1 MVTIDQI
8 KDSEPNS
15 SAGPSLHA
23 PLSLGSYFFSAF
35 FPAVNTIV
43 ASLAIYSHHE
53 VLYWLVSPSLL
64 LIVVFVVARALY
76 LQKESLRTRELILVQ
91 PDAKAR
97 DACESLAKS
106 SAINF
111 AFGMYGIAAAM
122 ALLSWVVFSHK

>member
-15 SAGPSLHA
+15 SALHA

-76 LQKESLRTRELILVQ
+76 LQKEILRTRELISIQ
-91 PDAKAR
+91 SDAKAR